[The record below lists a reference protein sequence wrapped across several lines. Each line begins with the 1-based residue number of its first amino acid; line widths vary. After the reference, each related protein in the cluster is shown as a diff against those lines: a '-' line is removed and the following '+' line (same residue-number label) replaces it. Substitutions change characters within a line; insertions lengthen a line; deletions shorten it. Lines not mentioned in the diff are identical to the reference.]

1 MGANVKFKD
10 SVFTLLFR
18 DENTL
23 RELYGALTGTK
34 IPKKT
39 PVKINTLVDILYI
52 ALLNDVSFVVGDRV
66 VVLIEHQSTINPNMA
81 IRLLMYIGRVY
92 EEITAEMNLFG
103 REKLSIPWPEF
114 IILYNGSAPYPD
126 KAVLKLSDLFK
137 NAASLGIPKD
147 RLPPLELTAVVYNIN
162 QGRNEDI
169 VKRCRMLKE
178 YSDFIAKAREFGAE
192 KAGKRGAVKT
202 GREEREKALKKAIEW
217 SIDHNIL
224 KDFLT
229 RYGSEVVNM
238 LMKEW
243 TVEDFIKYQTD
254 EERKIGRQKGRQE
267 GRKERDAEIVKNAL
281 AKGLPVTTISE
292 ITGLSTKTI
301 RSLGTK

>member
-1 MGANVKFKD
+1 
-10 SVFTLLFR
+10 
-18 DENTL
+18 
-23 RELYGALTGTK
+23 
-34 IPKKT
+34 
-39 PVKINTLVDILYI
+39 
-52 ALLNDVSFVVGDRV
+52 
-66 VVLIEHQSTINPNMA
+66 MA

-126 KAVLKLSDLFK
+126 
-137 NAASLGIPKD
+137 
-147 RLPPLELTAVVYNIN
+147 
-162 QGRNEDI
+162 
-169 VKRCRMLKE
+169 
-178 YSDFIAKAREFGAE
+178 
-192 KAGKRGAVKT
+192 RG
-202 GREEREKALKKAIEW
+202 EREKALKKAIEW
-217 SIDHNIL
+217 CIDHNIL

-254 EERKIGRQKGRQE
+254 EERKIGRQKGR
-267 GRKERDAEIVKNAL
+267 KERDAEIVKNAL
-281 AKGLPVTTISE
+281 AKGLPLTTISE

-301 RSLGTK
+301 WSLGTK